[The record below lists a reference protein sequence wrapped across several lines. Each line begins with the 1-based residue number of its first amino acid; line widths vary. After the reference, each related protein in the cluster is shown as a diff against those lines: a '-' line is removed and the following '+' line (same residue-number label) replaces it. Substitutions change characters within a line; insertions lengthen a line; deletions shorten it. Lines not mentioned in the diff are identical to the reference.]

1 MKRYKR
7 IYILLGVLVAAC
19 IVTFGVSKYEEHKEL
34 IRTSDEIV
42 LELSSDS
49 VQSLSWTYESQSLA
63 FHKDEQWLYDEDEAF
78 PVDQEKIDELL
89 STFEAFGVS
98 FIIEDVEDYGQ
109 YGLDDPLCTIELT
122 TADQTYEILLGDYST
137 MDSQRYVSIGDGNVY
152 LVQNDPLDDFS
163 IVLSDMIDNDDVP
176 TFDEVTQIQF
186 SGTEDYQITYEEDSS
201 STYREE
207 DVYFTQQDGDDVP
220 LDTSKVDSY
229 LQTIH
234 NLDLS
239 NYTTYNATDE
249 EIAACGLD
257 DPQLT
262 ITVDYST
269 EDEDGNMLSDTFV
282 LHVSRDPEELAEA
295 EAAAQEDTES
305 EESADTSEEEEITAY
320 ARVGDS
326 PILYQITA
334 DEYNK
339 LMAAAYDDLR
349 HSEVLPADTEDI
361 SQIDITLDGET
372 YTITSL
378 TDGES
383 RSYYYQEELTDLTD
397 FQSALE
403 ALTADTFT
411 QESPSQKEEI
421 SLKLQL
427 DQEGEPSVQID
438 LYRYDGSY
446 CLAVVDGEPVSL
458 VARSSV
464 IDLVEAV
471 NAIVLN

>member
-122 TADQTYEILLGDYST
+122 TEDQTYEILLGDYST

-249 EIAACGLD
+249 DRC
-257 DPQLT
+257 
-262 ITVDYST
+262 
-269 EDEDGNMLSDTFV
+269 
-282 LHVSRDPEELAEA
+282 
-295 EAAAQEDTES
+295 
-305 EESADTSEEEEITAY
+305 
-320 ARVGDS
+320 
-326 PILYQITA
+326 
-334 DEYNK
+334 
-339 LMAAAYDDLR
+339 LR
-349 HSEVLPADTEDI
+349 T
-361 SQIDITLDGET
+361 G
-372 YTITSL
+372 
-378 TDGES
+378 
-383 RSYYYQEELTDLTD
+383 
-397 FQSALE
+397 
-403 ALTADTFT
+403 
-411 QESPSQKEEI
+411 
-421 SLKLQL
+421 
-427 DQEGEPSVQID
+427 
-438 LYRYDGSY
+438 
-446 CLAVVDGEPVSL
+446 
-458 VARSSV
+458 
-464 IDLVEAV
+464 
-471 NAIVLN
+471 

>member
-1 MKRYKR
+1 MDTYAS
-7 IYILLGVLVAAC
+7 LLFCFL
-19 IVTFGVSKYEEHKEL
+19 
-34 IRTSDEIV
+34 
-42 LELSSDS
+42 
-49 VQSLSWTYESQSLA
+49 
-63 FHKDEQWLYDEDEAF
+63 
-78 PVDQEKIDELL
+78 
-89 STFEAFGVS
+89 
-98 FIIEDVEDYGQ
+98 
-109 YGLDDPLCTIELT
+109 PLRF
-122 TADQTYEILLGDYST
+122 
-137 MDSQRYVSIGDGNVY
+137 QRS
-152 LVQNDPLDDFS
+152 FS
-163 IVLSDMIDNDDVP
+163 ISDNDDVP

-186 SGTEDYQITYEEDSS
+186 SRTEDYQITYEEDSS

-403 ALTADTFT
+403 TLTADTFT

-464 IDLVEAV
+464 IYLVEAV
-471 NAIVLN
+471 NAIVLNRLSPNEDAFIYRSSLMQNGGRELRSSLPPFCRISGVEYALPYRSIELLYIDISSHYICLFDIFNYFCYDNMSCRNQNILYK

>member
-34 IRTSDEIV
+34 ICTSDEIV

-109 YGLDDPLCTIELT
+109 YGLDDPVCTIELT
-122 TADQTYEILLGDYST
+122 TEDQTYEILLGDYST

-305 EESADTSEEEEITAY
+305 EKSADTSEEEEITAY

-361 SQIDITLDGET
+361 SQIDITLDSET

-383 RSYYYQEELTDLTD
+383 RSYYYQELTDLTD

>member
-1 MKRYKR
+1 MDTYAS
-7 IYILLGVLVAAC
+7 LLFCFL
-19 IVTFGVSKYEEHKEL
+19 
-34 IRTSDEIV
+34 
-42 LELSSDS
+42 
-49 VQSLSWTYESQSLA
+49 
-63 FHKDEQWLYDEDEAF
+63 
-78 PVDQEKIDELL
+78 
-89 STFEAFGVS
+89 
-98 FIIEDVEDYGQ
+98 
-109 YGLDDPLCTIELT
+109 PLRF
-122 TADQTYEILLGDYST
+122 
-137 MDSQRYVSIGDGNVY
+137 QRS
-152 LVQNDPLDDFS
+152 FS
-163 IVLSDMIDNDDVP
+163 ISDNDDVP

-282 LHVSRDPEELAEA
+282 LHVSRDPGELAEA

-334 DEYNK
+334 DEYSK

>member
-1 MKRYKR
+1 MR
-7 IYILLGVLVAAC
+7 
-19 IVTFGVSKYEEHKEL
+19 
-34 IRTSDEIV
+34 
-42 LELSSDS
+42 
-49 VQSLSWTYESQSLA
+49 
-63 FHKDEQWLYDEDEAF
+63 
-78 PVDQEKIDELL
+78 
-89 STFEAFGVS
+89 
-98 FIIEDVEDYGQ
+98 
-109 YGLDDPLCTIELT
+109 
-122 TADQTYEILLGDYST
+122 
-137 MDSQRYVSIGDGNVY
+137 
-152 LVQNDPLDDFS
+152 
-163 IVLSDMIDNDDVP
+163 
-176 TFDEVTQIQF
+176 
-186 SGTEDYQITYEEDSS
+186 
-201 STYREE
+201 
-207 DVYFTQQDGDDVP
+207 
-220 LDTSKVDSY
+220 
-229 LQTIH
+229 
-234 NLDLS
+234 
-239 NYTTYNATDE
+239 
-249 EIAACGLD
+249 IAACGLD